1 VTYVTGSISLCEL
14 LLLEEPSLRGS
25 TDEEVIMG
33 ASDKFTREV
42 TSRGLS
48 STAVLIMGY
57 RNEFTR
63 GVLMASGSLIAVG
76 ILALFVGFGA
86 SVF

>member
-1 VTYVTGSISLCEL
+1 
-14 LLLEEPSLRGS
+14 
-25 TDEEVIMG
+25 MG
-33 ASDKFTREV
+33 APAKFTREV

-63 GVLMASGSLIAVG
+63 GILKAAGSFLALG
-76 ILALFVGFGA
+76 ILALLVSLGVTILF
-86 SVF
+86 

>member
-1 VTYVTGSISLCEL
+1 
-14 LLLEEPSLRGS
+14 
-25 TDEEVIMG
+25 MG

>member
-1 VTYVTGSISLCEL
+1 
-14 LLLEEPSLRGS
+14 
-25 TDEEVIMG
+25 MG

-42 TSRGLS
+42 TSRDLS